1 MTIDS
6 NEKEHEPDREGILHQ
21 VRDELEITGRY
32 EVARRHFA
40 MEVFDGVL
48 PILAIMM
55 AGLIVIGTEDPVVVF
70 ETTLL
75 VALGTTIAHFVAGF
89 SASYLTETAEGPS
102 IIESFDRGERR
113 RLSHA
118 ISLSH
123 RIMVTAERDTTA
135 IVALVN
141 GITPAGSVL
150 ITISPLFLSL
160 AGVIDYVTSF
170 YASIAVGCMLL
181 LLLGVFLG
189 RLSKGNTI
197 RFVVK
202 TLAAGVLTMIL
213 MTVVSLFTGGS

>member
-1 MTIDS
+1 G
-6 NEKEHEPDREGILHQ
+6 EGILHQ

-48 PILAIMM
+48 PILGIMM

-75 VALGTTIAHFVAGF
+75 VSIGTAIAHFMAGF
-89 SASYLTETAEGPS
+89 SASYLTETAEGPG
-102 IIESFDRGERR
+102 IVESFDRGERR
-113 RLSHA
+113 RMSHA

-123 RIMVTAERDTTA
+123 KIMVTAERDTTVL
-135 IVALVN
+135 VALVN
-141 GITPAGSVL
+141 GVTPAGSVL
-150 ITISPLFLSL
+150 ITISPMVLSL

-170 YASIAVGCMLL
+170 YASITVGCILL

-189 RLSKGNTI
+189 RLSKRNTI

-202 TLAAGVLTMIL
+202 TLAAGGLTMIL
-213 MTVVSLFTGGS
+213 TTIVSLFTGGS

>member
-1 MTIDS
+1 
-6 NEKEHEPDREGILHQ
+6 
-21 VRDELEITGRY
+21 
-32 EVARRHFA
+32 
-40 MEVFDGVL
+40 
-48 PILAIMM
+48 
-55 AGLIVIGTEDPVVVF
+55 
-70 ETTLL
+70 
-75 VALGTTIAHFVAGF
+75 
-89 SASYLTETAEGPS
+89 
-102 IIESFDRGERR
+102 
-113 RLSHA
+113 
-118 ISLSH
+118 
-123 RIMVTAERDTTA
+123 MVTAERDTTA
-135 IVALVN
+135 IVALVK